1 MKNPQDIE
9 VTATLAADEYHSRA
23 GLSKTQLGYLLK
35 SPSHLKAYLSAP
47 KSEPSKDQIFGTAVH
62 AAVLEP
68 ERFAT
73 EWVVAP
79 VVDRRTTVGK
89 QIWQEFQT
97 ANAGKTL
104 IDAEDRQR
112 VLDIAASLRDN
123 LIFGGA
129 LRNGTPEL
137 SVFATADNGLPI
149 KGRFDLWDPET
160 NTIYDVKTCTS
171 ADKFTFPREIKKWGY
186 ALQASHYLDL
196 ARRAGFGNAQT
207 KFVFVA
213 VEKVEAP
220 YAVALYQI
228 DAASLTKWDGI
239 RTSLLDQWKKADHI
253 GTYPT
258 YSYST
263 TIIDVEA

>member
-1 MKNPQDIE
+1 MSKTE
-9 VTATLAADEYHSRA
+9 TTATLPAEEYHARA
-23 GLSKTQLGYLLK
+23 GISKTQLGYLLK
-35 SPSHLKAYLSAP
+35 SPSHLRAYLTSA
-47 KSEPSKDQIFGTAVH
+47 KKEPSKDQIFGTAVH
-62 AAVLEP
+62 TAALEP

-73 EWVVAP
+73 EYVVAP

-89 QIWQEFQT
+89 QIWAEFQT
-97 ANAGKTL
+97 ANVGKTL
-104 IDAEDRQR
+104 IDIEDRQR
-112 VLDIAASLRDN
+112 ALDIAESLRDN
-123 LIFGGA
+123 LVFGNA
-129 LRNGTPEL
+129 LRHGTPEL

-149 KGRFDLWDPET
+149 KARFDLWDEST
-160 NTIYDVKTCTS
+160 NTIYDIKTTGS
-171 ADKFTFPREIKKWGY
+171 ADKFTFPREIRKWAY

-196 ARRAGFGNAQT
+196 ARKAGIGNAQT

-228 DAASLTKWDGI
+228 DAASLTKWNDI
-239 RTSLLDQWKKADHI
+239 RKTLLDQWQKAENI

-258 YSYST
+258 YQYSS